1 MGINVNPLKNKSP
14 SDLLLNASQSTLILL
29 SVVLFSTNLSAIEI
43 PMKVQMLVY
52 LGCMIGINL
61 PHGGFEHFNNLRNRD
76 LNFGAKYLII
86 YVAFVLSFIGFF
98 LIEPVPALM
107 LAFGTAVL
115 KGGHSDLMLL
125 KSKNKYNHITNK
137 IQFTLGMFVR
147 GGAIM
152 IVPLY
157 FWTDIY
163 HTFTVYMLNLFGSDP
178 VSYGYLQSASVFLI
192 ATYGLAFVSYFAYG
206 YINQGKITS
215 SLKYDL
221 FESSILV
228 LFFITVPMMMAVGI
242 YFAFWYTIRQSSRS
256 MNVDTK
262 YTENERDVPPII
274 AWSVM
279 IAGASLTAIFASTLY
294 LIMPNSPFS
303 LGLLAGLVSF
313 YTIFVCI
320 IALPHVV
327 VGQWLDDRGI
337 WHVP

>member
-1 MGINVNPLKNKSP
+1 
-14 SDLLLNASQSTLILL
+14 
-29 SVVLFSTNLSAIEI
+29 
-43 PMKVQMLVY
+43 MLVY

-61 PHGGFEHFNNLRNRD
+61 PHGGFEHFNNLRNRELD
-76 LNFGAKYLII
+76 FGAKYLIT
-86 YVAFVLSFIGFF
+86 YVVFVISFIGLF
-98 LIEPVPALM
+98 LVQPVPALI

-125 KSKNKYNHITNK
+125 KSKNKYEHIANK
-137 IQFTLGMFVR
+137 FQFALGLLVR
-147 GGAIM
+147 GGTIM

-157 FWTDIY
+157 FWTEVY
-163 HTFTVYMLNLFGSDP
+163 HTFTQYMLGLFGSETISYVYLES
-178 VSYGYLQSASVFLI
+178 VSQYMIVAYAI
-192 ATYGLAFVSYFAYG
+192 AFICYFAIG
-206 YINQGKITS
+206 YINQRELTD

-228 LFFITVPMMMAVGI
+228 LFFATVPMMMAVGI

-256 MNVDTK
+256 LSVDAR
-262 YTENERDVPPII
+262 YSENEPDVPPMI
-274 AWSVM
+274 AWGVM
-279 IAGASLTAIFASTLY
+279 IAGASLTAVFASLLY
-294 LIMPNSPFS
+294 FIMPNSPFE
-303 LGLLAGLVSF
+303 LGLVAGLVSF